1 MNSLAIDHT
10 PPRELRDVM
19 PFRHQLVTFDVEDGV
34 GIVRIRR
41 ERAHHSLNPAAVY
54 QLSEAVN
61 TAQKHPLVHG
71 IVITGTGATFSHG
84 ADLNYFIAAI
94 EQGRVDKIL
103 EFTQAG
109 NECFDA
115 IERCTKP
122 VVAALNGSALGGGLE
137 LALACGQRIAT
148 RGASVAFPEAK
159 LGLLPGWGGISR
171 SRRMLSSGLAK
182 WLVYTG
188 QTLSA
193 GDAYAIGLVDRVTTP
208 PQLLADAKS
217 LALHDPASPAAFS
230 SAQVRFDATSYA
242 AFLQSQSVDDID
254 AGRFATRLNTD
265 LAELVA
271 IVRRNGLESLQR
283 AEQLFA
289 LVETSTPQDLAA
301 ANLRLVDQAFRSE
314 DVYRRLKA
322 TQAALLQHSARHDRA
337 M

>member
-1 MNSLAIDHT
+1 
-10 PPRELRDVM
+10 M
-19 PFRHQLVTFDVEDGV
+19 PFQHQLVTFDVEDGV

-41 ERAHHSLNPAAVY
+41 ERARHSLNPATVY
-54 QLSEAVN
+54 QLSEAVE
-61 TAQKHPLVHG
+61 TAQRDPLVHG
-71 IVITGTGATFSHG
+71 IVITGTGATFSYG
-84 ADLNYFIAAI
+84 ADLNYFIVAI
-94 EQGRVDKIL
+94 EQGRIDKVL
-103 EFTQAG
+103 QFTQAG

-148 RGASVAFPEAK
+148 RGASVAFPE
-159 LGLLPGWGGISR
+159 LNFGLFPGWGGILR
-171 SRRMLSSGLAK
+171 AKRMLSAGLAK
-182 WLVYTG
+182 WLIYSG

-193 GDAYAIGLVDRVTTP
+193 GDAQAIGLVDRVTTP
-208 PQLLADAKS
+208 PQLLTEAKS
-217 LALHDPASPAAFS
+217 LALREAAKPVAFS
-230 SAQVRFDATSYA
+230 GAQIQFDATPYT
-242 AFLQSQSVDDID
+242 AFLQTHSVDDIY

-271 IVRRNGLESLQR
+271 IVRSNGLESLLR

-301 ANLRLVDQAFRSE
+301 ANLWLVDQAFQTE

-322 TQAALLQHSARHDRA
+322 TQSALQQNSARHDRA
-337 M
+337 T